1 MLPSLRSEVY
11 LRHAE
16 WQLGDGRLSQMT
28 GGLVEGSGF
37 ERGGSALINTIRQ
50 GLKLSDSIM

>member
-1 MLPSLRSEVY
+1 MY

-16 WQLGDGRLSQMT
+16 WQLGDGRRSQMT
-28 GGLVEGSGF
+28 GGLKEGSGF
-37 ERGGSALINTIRQ
+37 ERGGLALINTIRQ